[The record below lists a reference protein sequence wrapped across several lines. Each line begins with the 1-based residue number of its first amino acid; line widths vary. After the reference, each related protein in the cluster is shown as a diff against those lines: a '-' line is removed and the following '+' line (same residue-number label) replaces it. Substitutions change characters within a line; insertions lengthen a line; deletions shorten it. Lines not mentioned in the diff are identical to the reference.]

1 LRSAERS
8 SSDHGPHRDRGPGR
22 LFIVGLGPG
31 DPRLLTE
38 QARQA
43 LAAAEV
49 VVGYRGYLDQAAG
62 LLAGKWTEAGELGT
76 EVKRA
81 ELGVE
86 LAAGGRTVAL
96 VSSGD
101 AGVYGMASPALEAVE
116 RCRRFGRP
124 EPDIEVVP
132 GVSAVLAAGALL
144 GAPLGAD
151 FAVIS
156 LSDLLTPWLL
166 IERRV
171 SLAAEADFVL
181 ALYNPASRRRDWQ
194 FDRARGL
201 ILEHRPPSTPT
212 GLVRQAYRPDQ
223 TVLLAELGSVSGDQL
238 DMTTIVI
245 VGNRATQTFGNWVVT
260 PRGYRGGPAD

>member
-1 LRSAERS
+1 V
-8 SSDHGPHRDRGPGR
+8 GR

-31 DPRLLTE
+31 DPGLLTE

-43 LAAAEV
+43 LESSEV
-49 VVGYRGYLDQAAG
+49 VVGYRGYLEQAAD
-62 LLAGKWTEAGELGT
+62 LLVGKRVEAGELGA
-76 EVKRA
+76 EVERA
-81 ELGVE
+81 ELAVE
-86 LAAGGRTVAL
+86 LAIEGRTVAL

-116 RCRRFGRP
+116 RLRVDGHL
-124 EPDIEVVP
+124 EPLVEVVP
-132 GVSAVLAAGALL
+132 GISAVLAAGALL

-156 LSDLLTPWLL
+156 LSDLLTPWPL

-181 ALYNPASRRRDWQ
+181 AFYNPASRRRDWQ
-194 FDRARGL
+194 FDRAREL
-201 ILEHRPPSTPT
+201 ILQHRSATTPA

-223 TVLLAELGSVSGDQL
+223 AVLVAELGSIGGAQL

-245 VGNRATQTFGNWVVT
+245 VGNRASRKFGRRVVT
-260 PRGYRGGPAD
+260 PRGYRAAPDAAK